1 MGSDNRL
8 LNTAS
13 TFRLEQSLCIGFIA
27 NRHSSSKIIN
37 DMLVK
42 SGHHMDTFLGLQE
55 ALPQVTTGKYDLIL
69 IMVEKGAETKQ
80 CEELIRFV
88 RQQKKPEIYS
98 IPLVVITI
106 FDSAT
111 TLENLFLAG
120 ASDVIVLPISEA
132 KLHNRLHQV
141 IFLVP
146 ESIFEGR
153 RSEKERLKI
162 ESVNEPDKLT
172 EKNAKSPNKVSWYVA
187 VLIGLVFGLIA
198 IVNMGNNTQEL
209 EREDH
214 FVQETVVKKEVKEV
228 VSQPEIVIKPVVEQP
243 KKVHKTAILISTVRP
258 ELGSLIQ
265 NMDFSGRVVSEQQW
279 VVRSKISGKMARVF
293 VDVGERVSKN
303 QVIAV
308 LESKKA
314 VVELKNAQI
323 SLGKAKAFLQLAT
336 DKYEA
341 TLERYRQ
348 GQGNKP
354 RLREAEVS
362 QNNAKI
368 EQKTAEKTYRDARI
382 TLENTRITAKFDGV
396 ISSVFVEKN
405 KVTNKN
411 DILFNLEKSSKKE
424 VEFFLEAKQKPDITV
439 NNSVTVFTDRNESAS
454 TSWDE
459 RVVAVKPVVD
469 ALGVTLAWRV
479 QLTLTNDRLRYGQQ
493 VHVKLPVFA
502 KKAVVK
508 VHVNSV
514 INRKTQ
520 PFIPINNK
528 GVVKYQRVKLGL
540 QMGDYVEIKQGLM
553 FDDEIIVSP
562 ARLDEG
568 VSVITH

>member
-1 MGSDNRL
+1 M

-27 NRHSSSKIIN
+27 NRHSSSKIISG
-37 DMLVK
+37 MLVK
-42 SGHHMDTFLGLQE
+42 SGHHIDTFLGLQE

-69 IMVEKGAETKQ
+69 IMVEKGAEAKQ
-80 CEELIRFV
+80 CEELISFV
-88 RQQKKPEIYS
+88 RQQKTPEIYS
-98 IPLVVITI
+98 IPLVVITE

-132 KLHNRLHQV
+132 ELHNKLHQV

-153 RSEKERLKI
+153 RSEKERLKTEDVS
-162 ESVNEPDKLT
+162 ESGKLT
-172 EKNAKSPNKVSWYVA
+172 KKNAKPSRRVGWYIV
-187 VLIGLVFGLIA
+187 VFLGLVLGLMA
-198 IVNMGNNTQEL
+198 IINMGNRTQAP
-209 EREDH
+209 ERKDH
-214 FVQETVVKKEVKEV
+214 TVQETAAKKEVKEV
-228 VSQPEIVIKPVVEQP
+228 VSQPEIVIKPAVEQP
-243 KKVHKTAILISTVRP
+243 KEVRKTAILISTVRP

-265 NMDFSGRVVSEQQW
+265 NMDFFGRVVGEKQW
-279 VVRSKISGKMARVF
+279 AVRSKISGKIARVF

-314 VVELKNAQI
+314 VAELKNVQI

-336 DKYEA
+336 DKYET

-362 QNNAKI
+362 QNNAKT
-368 EQKTAEKTYRDARI
+368 EQKMAEKAYKNARI
-382 TLENTRITAKFDGV
+382 ALESTRITAKFDGV
-396 ISSVFVEKN
+396 ISSVFFEKN
-405 KVTNKN
+405 QVVNKD
-411 DILFNLEKSSKKE
+411 DILFDLEALSKKR
-424 VEFFLEAKQKPDITV
+424 VEFFLEAKQKPDIAV
-439 NNSVTVFTDRNESAS
+439 NNSVTVFTDRDESAS
-454 TSWDE
+454 LSWGE
-459 RVVAVKPVVD
+459 KIVAVEPVVN
-469 ALGVTLAWRV
+469 ALGVTSAWRV

-493 VHVKLPVFA
+493 VHINLPIIE

-508 VHVNSV
+508 VHINSV
-514 INRKTQ
+514 INKKTQ

-528 GVVKYQRVKLGL
+528 GVVKYQPVKLGL
-540 QMGDYVEIKQGLM
+540 QVGDYVEIKQGLVL
-553 FDDEIIVSP
+553 DDEIIVSP
-562 ARLDEG
+562 ELLDEG
-568 VSVITH
+568 VSVKTH